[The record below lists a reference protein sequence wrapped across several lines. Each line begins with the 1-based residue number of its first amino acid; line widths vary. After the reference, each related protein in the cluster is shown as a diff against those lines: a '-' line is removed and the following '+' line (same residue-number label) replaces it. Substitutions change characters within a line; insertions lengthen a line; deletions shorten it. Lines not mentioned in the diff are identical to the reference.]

1 MQVSEQLL
9 FNAKWAIILAIH
21 TMTRTS
27 IIQLNDDDDVHFV
40 LDQHT

>member
-9 FNAKWAIILAIH
+9 FNAKWVIILAIH

-27 IIQLNDDDDVHFV
+27 YIQLNDNDVHFV
-40 LDQHT
+40 LDQHA